1 MDWMLR
7 VIDTAVGNVG
17 DSMMDVDI
25 RAHTCVREL
34 ACNSQ
39 PALLIGR
46 KYIHR
51 WRPPVCEPSRNA
63 AKPNMSLLS

>member
-7 VIDTAVGNVG
+7 VIDTAGGNVG
-17 DSMMDVDI
+17 NSMMEVDI
-25 RAHTCVREL
+25 RANTCAGEL
-34 ACNSQ
+34 ACNIQ

>member
-7 VIDTAVGNVG
+7 VIDTGGGSVG
-17 DSMMDVDI
+17 DSMIDVDM
-25 RAHTCVREL
+25 RAHTCAREL

-46 KYIHR
+46 KYIHTS
-51 WRPPVCEPSRNA
+51 RPPACEPFRDA